1 VTNDHN
7 TGSRFYDKIKQQ
19 FRSAFIKGDN
29 DMKESP
35 ISGVTAREDGILQVC
50 FNTGNLIFL
59 NMKPKFNSYRFG
71 ILSNT
76 KIFLSAVT
84 DGNFIRWYKDKMVV
98 AELGFREIIKWCSEK
113 HIKYRTSGFA

>member
-59 NMKPKFNSYRFG
+59 NMKPKFNLYRFG

-76 KIFLSAVT
+76 KIFLSAVRT
-84 DGNFIRWYKDKMVV
+84 ETSSAGTK
-98 AELGFREIIKWCSEK
+98 IKWLWRSSVFGK
-113 HIKYRTSGFA
+113 